1 MYAEIAFPISSYQ
14 TFTYKVPESLDSHI
28 QVGIRVRAPFGNR
41 MVQGLVVATH
51 KATDF
56 KGTLKEINDIVDDQR
71 ILDHNLWKLIQWMS
85 KYYMTPIGQVAR
97 TILPSKLSTKYQ
109 PQKQWMVQQSTMAPD
124 WSLIKNAPVQTLLL
138 KAILQKKEICPVS
151 EFGLLTSSPLTV
163 CRALSDKGLVL
174 LSEQI
179 LIPDAT
185 GFTFKPLDKT
195 LNFSA
200 SQKEV
205 LHDIEAG
212 MVSNKYSPFVLHG
225 VTGSG
230 KTEIYIAAVQHA
242 LDNGKTAI
250 VLLPEISLTPQIGGR
265 FRSAF
270 GDSVGLWHSKMS
282 PALRAWTW
290 KRMCSGDFK
299 VIVGARSAIFAPL
312 KNLGL
317 IVVDEEQESSYKQE
331 SPAPRYHAR
340 DVALVR
346 GRLTNAT
353 VVLASATP
361 SLESYYN
368 QAQNKLTYIHL
379 PDRYGGA
386 VYPQVHVVDMKQE
399 QEESGKYGQ
408 VFSGLLLEKIED
420 RLAKKEQSIILQ
432 NRRGYAPVMHCF
444 SCGEIVMC
452 PNCQIALTYHK
463 THRGLQCHFCG
474 YYAPSMPQECPSCR
488 SDQMKLSGMGT
499 QRVEELLE
507 ITFPTARILRL
518 DQDTATSV
526 AKLTKTL
533 EKFADGDA
541 DILLGTQ
548 MIAKGLDFDRV
559 TLAGIINADTGLFLP
574 DFRSGERIFQL
585 VYQTAGRTGR
595 REIPGEVIV
604 QTYNPENPVIKHA
617 AQLHVKNYYN
627 IALSDRQELNYPPF
641 SWMVKLEFSG
651 VNKEKVEQSAEKLR
665 SSIKIRKKGLEILG
679 PAFCYREKLRGRYR
693 MQIVFKSS
701 KQTDPNGSYLRNML
715 MKDVMPK
722 LSSLKRSGVS
732 IHFDIDPVSL
742 M

>member
-331 SPAPRYHAR
+331 S
-340 DVALVR
+340 
-346 GRLTNAT
+346 
-353 VVLASATP
+353 
-361 SLESYYN
+361 
-368 QAQNKLTYIHL
+368 
-379 PDRYGGA
+379 
-386 VYPQVHVVDMKQE
+386 
-399 QEESGKYGQ
+399 
-408 VFSGLLLEKIED
+408 
-420 RLAKKEQSIILQ
+420 
-432 NRRGYAPVMHCF
+432 
-444 SCGEIVMC
+444 
-452 PNCQIALTYHK
+452 
-463 THRGLQCHFCG
+463 
-474 YYAPSMPQECPSCR
+474 
-488 SDQMKLSGMGT
+488 
-499 QRVEELLE
+499 
-507 ITFPTARILRL
+507 
-518 DQDTATSV
+518 
-526 AKLTKTL
+526 
-533 EKFADGDA
+533 
-541 DILLGTQ
+541 
-548 MIAKGLDFDRV
+548 
-559 TLAGIINADTGLFLP
+559 
-574 DFRSGERIFQL
+574 
-585 VYQTAGRTGR
+585 
-595 REIPGEVIV
+595 
-604 QTYNPENPVIKHA
+604 
-617 AQLHVKNYYN
+617 
-627 IALSDRQELNYPPF
+627 
-641 SWMVKLEFSG
+641 
-651 VNKEKVEQSAEKLR
+651 
-665 SSIKIRKKGLEILG
+665 
-679 PAFCYREKLRGRYR
+679 
-693 MQIVFKSS
+693 
-701 KQTDPNGSYLRNML
+701 
-715 MKDVMPK
+715 
-722 LSSLKRSGVS
+722 
-732 IHFDIDPVSL
+732 
-742 M
+742 